1 MFWTFYLYSI
11 ALELIMFGLLIY
23 KTYKRALVDPDLRD
37 YLDNASSPSFGPN
50 DGLIICCMILPF
62 ANLFIC
68 FLLGVLLFN
77 NEAFDYIIDRFIH
90 M

>member
-11 ALELIMFGLLIY
+11 ALELIMLGLLIY
-23 KTYKRALVDPDLRD
+23 KIYRRALVDPDLKD

-50 DGLIICCMILPF
+50 DGLTICCMILPF

-68 FLLGVLLFN
+68 FLLGILLFN
-77 NEAFDYIIDRFIH
+77 NEAFDYIIDNFIH
-90 M
+90 R

>member
-1 MFWTFYLYSI
+1 MC
-11 ALELIMFGLLIY
+11 GLLIY
-23 KTYKRALVDPDLRD
+23 KIYKRALVDTDLRD

-50 DGLIICCMILPF
+50 DGLVICCVVLPLV
-62 ANLFIC
+62 NLFIC

-77 NEAFDYIIDRFIH
+77 DALFDYVIEQFTH

>member
-1 MFWTFYLYSI
+1 MC
-11 ALELIMFGLLIY
+11 GLLIY
-23 KTYKRALVDPDLRD
+23 KIYRRALVDTDLRD

-50 DGLIICCMILPF
+50 EGLVICCVVLPLV
-62 ANLFIC
+62 NLFIC

-77 NEAFDYIIDRFIH
+77 DELFDYVIEQFTH